1 VTRTLPPATPGH
13 AATRGR
19 YPAELE
25 RTWQP
30 AGAPAV
36 RIRPLRPDDLDLER
50 DFVKGLSPA
59 TLYLRLQYSATQ
71 PSERDLVRL
80 LDLDYHD
87 QLAVAALTGH
97 AAESTAGPAIV
108 GVARYARL
116 GNSRTAECAIVV
128 ADAWQ
133 GMGLGSELMR
143 SLAMA
148 ARERDIDDL
157 EGTALAEN
165 QRIVDWARRFG
176 FAFRTEPNSGG
187 LVKVT
192 LHLRD
197 VSPDVK

>member
-1 VTRTLPPATPGH
+1 VSRTLLPATPEH
-13 AATRGR
+13 AANRGR
-19 YPAELE
+19 YPDELE

-36 RIRPLRPDDLDLER
+36 CIRPLRPDDLELER
-50 DFVKGLSPA
+50 GFVTGLSPA
-59 TLYLRLQYSATQ
+59 TLYLRLQYFTTQ
-71 PSERDLVRL
+71 PNERDLVRL
-80 LDLDYHD
+80 LDLDYYD
-87 QLAVAALTGH
+87 RLAVAAL
-97 AAESTAGPAIV
+97 AESTAGPEIV

-116 GNSRTAECAIVV
+116 DNSRSAECAIVV

-133 GMGLGSELMR
+133 GLGLGSELMR
-143 SLAMA
+143 TLAGA

-176 FAFRTEPNSGG
+176 FPFRTEPNSGG

-192 LHLRD
+192 LQLRD
-197 VSPDVK
+197 VSPNGK